1 MTENKRF
8 RKGKSILTDFPT
20 GAIIDEETGE
30 RYYDGIKP
38 SYISSMELVELLNEL
53 AEENKDLE
61 EARSYYQ
68 ENFLT
73 MKTERHQL
81 KEENRQLQSKLEQ
94 YERIMSD
101 FDVSSFDELRTIME
115 QGCGV

>member
-1 MTENKRF
+1 MTKVNERV
-8 RKGKSILTDFPT
+8 TVDFDSESYYLD
-20 GAIIDEETGE
+20 GEYWESWDNYGEEMA
-30 RYYDGIKP
+30 DKIN
-38 SYISSMELVELLNEL
+38 ELLKEL
-53 AEENKDLE
+53 EKENKDLE

-73 MKTERHQL
+73 MKTERNQL
-81 KEENRQLQSKLEQ
+81 KEENKQLQSKLEQ
-94 YERIMSD
+94 YEKIMSD

>member
-1 MTENKRF
+1 MIENKRF
-8 RKGKSILTDFPT
+8 M
-20 GAIIDEETGE
+20 IDD
-30 RYYDGIKP
+30 DGIVTDMFDL
-38 SYISSMELVELLNEL
+38 SMYIDNEDCCEKLNEL

-73 MKTERHQL
+73 MKTERNQL
-81 KEENRQLQSKLEQ
+81 KEENKQLQSKLEQ

-101 FDVSSFDELRTIME
+101 FDVSCFDELRTIME